1 MTKIIAFSD
10 FHAHIFN
17 DYAKPDP
24 EYVNDRFR
32 AQMETLEEVFSIA
45 REEGATVLFAGD
57 LFHKRS
63 KIDDIVFNSVYKVF
77 AENPDVHVTMV
88 RGNHDARTNATVT
101 AHWLETF
108 KYLPNVTVYD
118 VPDFGYVEAGD
129 SRTGDGFDIYAIPY
143 SDDTA
148 FLKQEIA
155 KFAEMAK
162 QSNTPSVLVGHI
174 GVDGSE
180 VGQYSHRLE
189 GAFKVGDLFPDV
201 FDYVLLGHYHK
212 RQFLAGLDNVCY
224 IGNTIQTSFS
234 DEGQEKGVMLLD
246 TDKKTKPEFIPI
258 KNKQFIT
265 LTEITADTQDIID
278 NNYVRFI
285 LPKEQ
290 AQEVEIFKESTDN
303 IRVEIQ
309 REYNVET
316 RINIDREST
325 EEQIVEAY
333 AKERYPE
340 SLEVAL
346 DIIREAKLATS
357 N

>member
-1 MTKIIAFSD
+1 MTKLINFSD
-10 FHAHIFN
+10 FHAHLFN

-24 EYVNDRFR
+24 EFENDRFR
-32 AQMETLEEVFSIA
+32 AQIETLQKVFSMA
-45 REEGATVLFAGD
+45 REHKAVINFAGD

-63 KIDDIVFNSVYKVF
+63 KIDDIVFNTVYRVF
-77 AENPDVHVTMV
+77 AENADVPVLMT

-101 AHWLETF
+101 PHWLETF
-108 KYLPNVTVYD
+108 QYLPNVTVFA
-118 VPDFGYVEAGD
+118 VPEKKYISAGGR
-129 SRTGDGFDIYAIPY
+129 SFFHYAIPY
-143 SDDTA
+143 SDDIA
-148 FLKQEIA
+148 FLKQQIVE
-155 KFAEMAK
+155 FAEHAK
-162 QSNTPSVLVGHI
+162 KQTIPTILTAHI

-180 VGQYSHRLE
+180 VGKYSHRLE
-189 GAFKVGDLFPDV
+189 GAFKLGDLFPDV
-201 FDYVLLGHYHK
+201 FDYVVLGHYHK
-212 RQFLAGLDNVCY
+212 RQFLGGLDNAFYV
-224 IGNTIQTSFS
+224 GNTIQNSFS
-234 DEGQEKGVMLLD
+234 DEGQEKGVMLFD
-246 TDKKTKPEFIPI
+246 AYKKEKPEFIPI

-340 SLEVAL
+340 ALEVAL

>member
-1 MTKIIAFSD
+1 MTKVIAFSD

-32 AQMETLEEVFSIA
+32 AQMETLEKIFHMA
-45 REEGATVLFAGD
+45 RAERATVLFAGD

-63 KIDDIVFNSVYKVF
+63 KIDDVVFNSVYKIF

-108 KYLPNVTVYD
+108 QYLPNVTVYA
-118 VPDFGYVEAGD
+118 VPMCGYVEAGD
-129 SRTGDGFDIYAIPY
+129 SSVGEGFDIYAIPY
-143 SDDTA
+143 SDDIT
-148 FLKQEIA
+148 FLKQKIVE
-155 KFAEMAK
+155 FAEMAK
-162 QSNTPSVLVGHI
+162 QGDTPSVLVGHI

-180 VGQYSHRLE
+180 VGKYSHRLE

-212 RQFLAGLDNVCY
+212 RQFLGGLDNVCY

-265 LTEITADTQDIID
+265 LTSIDENTQEIVD

-290 AQEVEIFKESTDN
+290 AQEVEIFKEASDN

-309 REYNVET
+309 KEYTTDT
-316 RINIDREST
+316 RIQIDREST
-325 EEQIVEAY
+325 EEQIVEAF
-333 AKERYPE
+333 AKEYYPAAVD
-340 SLEVAL
+340 VAL
-346 DIIREAKLATS
+346 DILREAKAVTP

>member
-1 MTKIIAFSD
+1 MTKVIAFSD

-32 AQMETLEEVFSIA
+32 AQMETLQKVFDMA
-45 REEGATVLFAGD
+45 REQRAVVLFAGD

-63 KIDDIVFNSVYKVF
+63 KIDDVVFNTVYRVF
-77 AENPDVHVTMV
+77 AENADVPVLMT
-88 RGNHDARTNATVT
+88 RGNHDSRTNATVT
-101 AHWLETF
+101 PHWLETF
-108 KYLPNVTVYD
+108 QYLPNVSVFA
-118 VPDFGYVEAGD
+118 VPEKKYISAGRG
-129 SRTGDGFDIYAIPY
+129 SFFHYAIPY
-143 SDDTA
+143 SDDTE
-148 FLKQEIA
+148 FLKQKIVE
-155 KFAEMAK
+155 FAEHAK
-162 QSNTPSVLVGHI
+162 KQTIPTILTGHI

-180 VGQYSHRLE
+180 VGKYSHRLE

-246 TDKKTKPEFIPI
+246 TGKKTKPEFIPI

-265 LTEITADTQDIID
+265 LTEITADTQEIID

-290 AQEVEIFKESTDN
+290 AQEVEIFKEASDN
-303 IRVEIQ
+303 IRVEIKK
-309 REYNVET
+309 EYTTET
-316 RINIDREST
+316 RIQIDRTST
-325 EEQIVEAY
+325 EEHIVEAF
-333 AKERYPE
+333 AKEYYPAAVD
-340 SLEVAL
+340 VAL
-346 DIIREAKLATS
+346 DILREAKSISA